1 MEDNTTDLITQ
12 DTFTWLSGLLF
23 FHSPSS
29 SSCDLI
35 ELSRELANKKK
46 QKSGSD
52 NKQKSTS
59 TTTNSAPLK
68 KTATCS
74 KKCTDS
80 PVSSEDYTEIKE
92 LHKRLKNK
100 PVKLKAEALAKSLQK
115 SASYHI
121 FCNMK
126 ASLQS
131 NTYNDDISSI
141 DCEKSVST
149 SHDSS
154 SINNK

>member
-68 KTATCS
+68 KTASYLFKEMYRFPCIKWGLHWDKRTPQ
-74 KKCTDS
+74 KAQEQA
-80 PVSSEDYTEIKE
+80 SET
-92 LHKRLKNK
+92 
-100 PVKLKAEALAKSLQK
+100 KSW
-115 SASYHI
+115 
-121 FCNMK
+121 
-126 ASLQS
+126 
-131 NTYNDDISSI
+131 
-141 DCEKSVST
+141 ST
-149 SHDSS
+149 SKIITEKCFLSHILQYESFSS
-154 SINNK
+154 KQYI